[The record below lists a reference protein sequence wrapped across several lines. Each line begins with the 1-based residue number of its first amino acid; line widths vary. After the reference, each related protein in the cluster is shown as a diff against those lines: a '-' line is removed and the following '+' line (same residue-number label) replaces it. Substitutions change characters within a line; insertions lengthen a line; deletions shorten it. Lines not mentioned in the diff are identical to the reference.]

1 MTFRTL
7 PGLRA
12 RDLVWPVFSGT
23 VTLLAALSLTV
34 VSAWLITRAWQMPP
48 VMDLTVAV
56 TAVRALGISRAV
68 FRYIDRLA
76 SHSLALRCAAQA
88 RVTAYRALSL
98 APTTR
103 TARLGRG
110 DLTSRL
116 TADVDA
122 VADVIVRGIVPALV
136 ALVTAVI
143 SVGFTALLSPSAALV
158 LTVGLLLAGVAAP
171 WVVSRSVQTSER
183 RRAAAVRD
191 YATAVDRVLTDAP
204 TLRIRGRLDGELGRA
219 AGASRGLT
227 DAAEAGAP
235 ADAAGAGLTVLASA
249 ATALGVLCVAVTAYP
264 GHSPQWLGVLVLLAL
279 SAFEA
284 TSALPE
290 AAVAVTRAR
299 GAGRRLRDLVGDPD
313 LAAERPERTAVPA
326 GPDAPDAP
334 AAVPVDVPIDVPA
347 AVPELTTTHLVY
359 GHDGPLGEVDL
370 DLPAGARKTVTAA
383 SGSGK
388 TTLLLTLAGLIP
400 PVSGSVRLDGTDI
413 RELAAAD
420 PEQLH
425 RTIAYLPEDA
435 HVFLTTVRDNL
446 AVGAPTAS
454 DGQMHEVLAAVGL
467 DDWVD
472 GLPDGLST
480 VLSGGAGSLSGGQ
493 RRRLLLARMLL
504 TEAPV
509 LLLDEP
515 FEHLDEAGTAAMERL
530 FARPDLP
537 GARGVRTVVVV
548 RHPRQRGEVG

>member
-7 PGLRA
+7 TGLRA
-12 RDLVWPVFSGT
+12 RDLVWPVLSGT

-158 LTVGLLLAGVAAP
+158 LTAGLLLAGVAAP

-191 YATAVDRVLTDAP
+191 YATEVDRVLTDAP
-204 TLRIRGRLDGELGRA
+204 TLRIRGRLDGELDRA

-313 LAAERPERTAVPA
+313 LAAERPERPA
-326 GPDAPDAP
+326 MPTGP
-334 AAVPVDVPIDVPA
+334 DVPA
-347 AVPELTTTHLVY
+347 VPDVPVAVPELTATHLVY
-359 GHDGPLGEVDL
+359 GHDRPLGEIDL

-454 DGQMHEVLAAVGL
+454 DGQMREVLAAVGL

-472 GLPDGLST
+472 GLPEGLST

-515 FEHLDEAGTAAMERL
+515 FEHLDEAGTTAMEQL

>member
-7 PGLRA
+7 TGLRA

-171 WVVSRSVQTSER
+171 WVVGRSVQTSER
-183 RRAAAVRD
+183 RRATAVRD

-235 ADAAGAGLTVLASA
+235 ADAAGAGLTVFASA

-299 GAGRRLRDLVGDPD
+299 GAGRRLRDLVGDPV
-313 LAAERPERTAVPA
+313 LAAERPAVPA
-326 GPDAPDAP
+326 GPD
-334 AAVPVDVPIDVPA
+334 VPV
-347 AVPELTTTHLVY
+347 AVPELTATHLVY

-515 FEHLDEAGTAAMERL
+515 FEHLDEAGTTAMEQL

-537 GARGVRTVVVV
+537 GARGVRTVIVV

>member
-7 PGLRA
+7 TGLRA
-12 RDLVWPVFSGT
+12 RDLVWPVLSGT

-98 APTTR
+98 APVTR

-158 LTVGLLLAGVAAP
+158 LTVGLLIAGVAAP
-171 WVVSRSVQTSER
+171 WVVGRSVQTSER

-204 TLRIRGRLDGELGRA
+204 SLRIRGRLDGELGRA

-235 ADAAGAGLTVLASA
+235 ADAAGAGLTVFASA

-299 GAGRRLRDLVGDPD
+299 GAGRRLRELVGDPD
-313 LAAERPERTAVPA
+313 ATRQLPEPPEPPA
-326 GPDAPDAP
+326 GAAAPDAP
-334 AAVPVDVPIDVPA
+334 VAVPA
-347 AVPELTTTHLVY
+347 AVPELTATHLVY

-370 DLPAGARKTVTAA
+370 DLPAGVRKTVTAA

-400 PVSGSVRLDGTDI
+400 PVSGAVRLDGTDI

-454 DGQMHEVLAAVGL
+454 DGQMHAVLTAVGL

-504 TEAPV
+504 TDAPV

-515 FEHLDEAGTAAMERL
+515 FEHLDEAGTTAMEQL

-537 GARGVRTVVVV
+537 GARGVRTVIVV
-548 RHPRQRGEVG
+548 RHPRQRGEVD

>member
-7 PGLRA
+7 TGLRA

-235 ADAAGAGLTVLASA
+235 ADAAGAGLTVFASA

-326 GPDAPDAP
+326 GPDVPDVP
-334 AAVPVDVPIDVPA
+334 VAVPVDVP
-347 AVPELTTTHLVY
+347 ELTATHLVY
-359 GHDGPLGEVDL
+359 GHDGPLGEIDL
-370 DLPAGARKTVTAA
+370 ELPAGARKTVTAA

-400 PVSGSVRLDGTDI
+400 PVSGSVRLDGIDI

-454 DGQMHEVLAAVGL
+454 DGQMREVLAAVGL

-472 GLPDGLST
+472 GLPEGLST

-537 GARGVRTVVVV
+537 GARGARTVVVV